1 MISRSSMREKS
12 SAGKCKI
19 GIGLF
24 LAFFHFQCSEPKSN
38 SIPKGVLPQAKME
51 ELLFSIHEQ
60 EARLLMSGIRQ
71 DTAYLLFDTLQKQIL
86 KRLQVD
92 STALRISLNYY
103 SQHVE
108 LLDSIY
114 KKMEKKAQAKM
125 DSNSAK

>member
-1 MISRSSMREKS
+1 
-12 SAGKCKI
+12 
-19 GIGLF
+19 
-24 LAFFHFQCSEPKSN
+24 
-38 SIPKGVLPQAKME
+38 ME

-71 DTAYLLFDTLQKQIL
+71 DTAYLLFDTLQKQL
-86 KRLQVD
+86 MKRLKID

-114 KKMEKKAQAKM
+114 KRMEIKAQEKM